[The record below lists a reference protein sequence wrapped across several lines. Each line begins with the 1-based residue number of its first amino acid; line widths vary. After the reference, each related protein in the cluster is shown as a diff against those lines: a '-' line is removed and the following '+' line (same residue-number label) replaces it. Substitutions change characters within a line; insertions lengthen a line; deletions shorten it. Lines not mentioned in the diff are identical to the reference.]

1 VLLTVLLSGE
11 KQRLAIA
18 RAILKNPHIL
28 ILDEA
33 TSSLDS
39 VSERYIQGR
48 VHHQDCPLVVADD
61 LSTADAM
68 QPLLKN
74 RTSFVIAHR
83 LSTILQAD
91 LILVLDHGCL
101 VEQVCEKPTWDF
113 EPVLFLILFLSGTHR
128 ELLEKDNLYARL
140 YHTQFRTQEAATN

>member
-101 VEQVCEKPTWDF
+101 VEQG
-113 EPVLFLILFLSGTHR
+113 L
-128 ELLEKDNLYARL
+128 
-140 YHTQFRTQEAATN
+140 